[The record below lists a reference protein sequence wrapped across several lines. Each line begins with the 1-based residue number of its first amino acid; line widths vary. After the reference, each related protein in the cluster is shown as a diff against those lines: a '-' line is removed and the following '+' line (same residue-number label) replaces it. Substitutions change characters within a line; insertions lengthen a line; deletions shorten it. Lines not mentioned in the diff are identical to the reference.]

1 MYSKKSNK
9 PKKYVAGG
17 ILLAQ
22 LGLEAGKGLYG
33 AYQAKQASEELGR
46 LKTPATSVSEYE
58 QLYKQSIDSDIQR
71 RKEEQLAQQMAT
83 SLQALQGVRGGA
95 QVPALTRMYGELG
108 LREAEAAQARQMAAL
123 GQLAGAEERALERD
137 IMQYER
143 RRGELGA
150 ALEGGVQNIA
160 GALGGGAQALGTYA
174 GAKQTQKLIDALS
187 GTETGT
193 QESTKGISDF
203 VKDLMIK
210 SSAIGGRFGS
220 PTAGTYSDEF
230 VTPFVGKNGGMMTGG
245 KFDHKTNPIDIVQ
258 KGKKVGEMTGG
269 EVILNPTQQKKLSQ
283 ESAYFRSL
291 LKKFNKQK

>member
-33 AYQAKQASEELGR
+33 AYQAEQASRELGK

-123 GQLAGAEERALERD
+123 SQLAGAKERTLDRNIA
-137 IMQYER
+137 QYER
-143 RRGELGA
+143 RRAELGA

-174 GAKQTQKLIDALS
+174 GAQQT
-187 GTETGT
+187 
-193 QESTKGISDF
+193 
-203 VKDLMIK
+203 
-210 SSAIGGRFGS
+210 
-220 PTAGTYSDEF
+220 
-230 VTPFVGKNGGMMTGG
+230 
-245 KFDHKTNPIDIVQ
+245 
-258 KGKKVGEMTGG
+258 
-269 EVILNPTQQKKLSQ
+269 
-283 ESAYFRSL
+283 
-291 LKKFNKQK
+291 

>member
-33 AYQAKQASEELGR
+33 AYQAEQASRELAK
-46 LKTPATSVSEYE
+46 LKTPATSVSEYQE
-58 QLYKQSIDSDIQR
+58 LYKQSIDSDIQR

-150 ALEGGVQNIA
+150 ALEGGIQNIA
-160 GALGGGAQALGTYA
+160 GAVGGGAQALGTYA
-174 GAKQTQKLIDALS
+174 GAEQTQKLIEAL
-187 GTETGT
+187 
-193 QESTKGISDF
+193 TK
-203 VKDLMIK
+203 KDQ
-210 SSAIGGRFGS
+210 AI
-220 PTAGTYSDEF
+220 PEL
-230 VTPFVGKNGGMMTGG
+230 KEGGMMTNGA
-245 KFDHKTNPIDIVQ
+245 FNHKSNPIDIIQ
-258 KGKKVGEMTGG
+258 KGNKIGEMTGG
-269 EVILNPTQQKKLSQ
+269 EVILNPKQQQAVASQ
-283 ESAYFRSL
+283 SPYFRQL